1 MPLCGLGFCRPRVEA
16 EAKRGSYP
24 QSDVPVISRRDR
36 VLRGGFSNHDRS
48 GFEPENSPYTAAGTR
63 WIPAAIRLTTSAYS
77 RARPLQAIVFANTPK
92 AERSSFWHCSLP
104 FTSRTFQ
111 LANHM

>member
-36 VLRGGFSNHDRS
+36 VLRGGFQTMTGLDSNQKTALIPQQEPDGFLLRS
-48 GFEPENSPYTAAGTR
+48 D
-63 WIPAAIRLTTSAYS
+63 
-77 RARPLQAIVFANTPK
+77 
-92 AERSSFWHCSLP
+92 
-104 FTSRTFQ
+104 
-111 LANHM
+111 